1 MDINFHR
8 AMYGSGSRI
17 DRTSP
22 LNIAPNHDEE
32 EKDYGKMPSRVIGGL
47 KAQNAHVTSIE
58 VDNKQIDI
66 PRMEYIKALEEEI
79 KALKIRDSVNTKK
92 IIRFESTIR
101 SLETRLQ
108 TIDSAIKTIE
118 NNNKNQSQHVPR
130 FQTSFKPKT
139 RS

>member
-8 AMYGSGSRI
+8 AMYGGNSRV
-17 DRTSP
+17 DRTAP
-22 LNIAPNHDEE
+22 LYVPQNNEE
-32 EKDYGKMPSRVIGGL
+32 EKDYGKAPSRVIGGL
-47 KAQNAHVTSIE
+47 KAQNAHITSIE
-58 VDNKQIDI
+58 VDNKQVDI
-66 PRMEYIKALEEEI
+66 PRVEYVKALEEEI

-108 TIDSAIKTIE
+108 SIDSAIKNIE
-118 NNNKNQSQHVPR
+118 TNNKNQSQNVPR
-130 FQTSFKPKT
+130 FQSFKPKT